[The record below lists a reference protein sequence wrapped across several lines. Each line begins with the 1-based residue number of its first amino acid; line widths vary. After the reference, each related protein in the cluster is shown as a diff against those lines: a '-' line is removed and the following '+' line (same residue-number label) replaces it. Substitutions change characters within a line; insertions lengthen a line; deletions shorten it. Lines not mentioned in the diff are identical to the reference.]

1 MFPSMSGKRLGA
13 TRLKLESF
21 RRHARPPGINGES
34 RGLNVPRADAVS
46 TLSSTRR
53 TFIVIACALAIAA
66 VAVLATRYAPGSRAA
81 PARQTPAVPVSVAT
95 VAHKDVPVRIRAIGN
110 VEPLTTVAIKA
121 RVDGQIDA
129 VRFKEGDEVRAGA
142 VLFELDR
149 RPFEAQLAQA
159 QANLLKDQALL
170 DHAVEQEKR
179 NKDLLARKFISPD
192 AYEQVKTN
200 VDTAAATVKADEA
213 AIRSVRLSLDYCTIR
228 SPLTG
233 YAGRVMIQQGNLVK
247 ANDTNALVVINQVVP
262 INVSFSVPESDLA
275 EVRQYQADGELRVGV
290 QIPNGKSVTGKL
302 SFIDNTTDVTT
313 GTIKLKA
320 EFANG
325 DKALWPGQFVN
336 VVLTLTTQKNAVVA
350 PATAVQNGPNGQ
362 YVFVVGPN
370 NTVALRDVKIA
381 RTEGDDTVIASGLAP
396 GDTVVTAGQ
405 LRLAPG
411 TRITTGNPSSA

>member
-1 MFPSMSGKRLGA
+1 M
-13 TRLKLESF
+13 
-21 RRHARPPGINGES
+21 
-34 RGLNVPRADAVS
+34 
-46 TLSSTRR
+46 
-53 TFIVIACALAIAA
+53 
-66 VAVLATRYAPGSRAA
+66 
-81 PARQTPAVPVSVAT
+81 
-95 VAHKDVPVRIRAIGN
+95 
-110 VEPLTTVAIKA
+110 
-121 RVDGQIDA
+121 
-129 VRFKEGDEVRAGA
+129 
-142 VLFELDR
+142 
-149 RPFEAQLAQA
+149 
-159 QANLLKDQALL
+159 
-170 DHAVEQEKR
+170 
-179 NKDLLARKFISPD
+179 
-192 AYEQVKTN
+192 
-200 VDTAAATVKADEA
+200 
-213 AIRSVRLSLDYCTIR
+213 
-228 SPLTG
+228 
-233 YAGRVMIQQGNLVK
+233 
-247 ANDTNALVVINQVVP
+247 INQVVP